1 MKISGSV
8 STASQMN
15 RAQNAQQTQLERISS
30 GHRINSAKDDA
41 AGLAIST
48 RFETQGRSDQAAMR
62 NSLDGTSRTQLESGA
77 LASVTEDLQRIRE
90 LKVQQNNGILSD
102 QDKSA
107 IQGEIDQR
115 MGAIQTVFKDTQF
128 NQKNV
133 FEEGSLSFQTGPNP
147 GNQIALKTQDLAKS
161 FESIGLKEGSNL
173 DLDEIDQ
180 ALSQV
185 ASRQSE
191 LGAVENRLVSNTQFL
206 ELKNENNQSA
216 RSRIQDTDIAKAV
229 SEKTKADIM
238 SQIAISV
245 QGQANAS
252 AKSVLNL
259 LDR

>member
-90 LKVQQNNGILSD
+90 LKVQQNNGILND

-133 FEEGSLSFQTGPNP
+133 FEEGSLNFQTGPNP
-147 GNQIALKTQDLAKS
+147 GNQIELKTQDLAKS

>member
-90 LKVQQNNGILSD
+90 LKVQQNNGILND

-133 FEEGSLSFQTGPNP
+133 FEEGSLNFQTGPNP
-147 GNQIALKTQDLAKS
+147 GNQIELKTQDLAKS
-161 FESIGLKEGSNL
+161 FESIGLKEASNL